1 MATPASLP
9 GRLKIRAD
17 GRISGPQTSPSTIP
31 SPCVNGNFGPMAVQ
45 GTAWR
50 RSSSPPDRWHPS
62 TRRHEFR
69 RHYDP
74 IADSTNL
81 PVPI

>member
-31 SPCVNGNFGPMAVQ
+31 SPCVNGKLWPNGSAGDRMAQIILTTRPMA
-45 GTAWR
+45 
-50 RSSSPPDRWHPS
+50 PFHPQ
-62 TRRHEFR
+62 T
-69 RHYDP
+69 
-74 IADSTNL
+74 
-81 PVPI
+81 